1 MAPAVKGQG
10 DSWDRQGGCGVGC
23 GSDPC
28 PVWGCGVGRVR
39 NALLSGNAWMQEG
52 NRERAPRETADPGR
66 RAGGQA
72 QGQGALVESEVGLRR
87 PVRSRHLPDVCCGLP
102 CPAAGSRRGPSRAE
116 GGTGWGSCQC
126 KASWGDSPSRT
137 WGEEQELQQGMCR
150 HTGAPDPKDGCPL
163 GPPSCPLC
171 LGSGEPATP
180 GWGRKEGCASTTVY
194 SRGVWVR
201 RHTHTLTLTEITE
214 THMEITHT
222 YGNHAATYT
231 HTPAY
236 TGLEVAEEPK
246 AHLLR
251 PTPHTPAPG
260 QALASAPSLLPQP
273 GWSPRRLPPAVPT
286 APSAHMRVVD
296 LPRLA
301 PNYP

>member
-1 MAPAVKGQG
+1 
-10 DSWDRQGGCGVGC
+10 
-23 GSDPC
+23 
-28 PVWGCGVGRVR
+28 
-39 NALLSGNAWMQEG
+39 MQEG

-194 SRGVWVR
+194 SPEVWVR
-201 RHTHTLTLTEITE
+201 RHTHTHSHSQKSQTHTRKSHTHTEITQL
-214 THMEITHT
+214 HTHT
-222 YGNHAATYT
+222 HQL
-231 HTPAY
+231 TPAWKWQKNPRL
-236 TGLEVAEEPK
+236 TCCAPPPILQPQGRRWPRPLLCSPSQAGLPVGCPP
-246 AHLLR
+246 L
-251 PTPHTPAPG
+251 
-260 QALASAPSLLPQP
+260 SPQP
-273 GWSPRRLPPAVPT
+273 PAHT
-286 APSAHMRVVD
+286 
-296 LPRLA
+296 
-301 PNYP
+301 